1 MSDTVLNAEHI
12 TTKNSHS
19 FCLHGIRVIGI
30 YLIRNRP
37 PGRLNLTFLKSK
49 VSKMLLLFGSTSKHL
64 KIYPKETTMNVYKVL
79 AISYTEELK
88 ESKCPKV
95 KL

>member
-1 MSDTVLNAEHI
+1 
-12 TTKNSHS
+12 
-19 FCLHGIRVIGI
+19 
-30 YLIRNRP
+30 
-37 PGRLNLTFLKSK
+37 
-49 VSKMLLLFGSTSKHL
+49 MLLLFGSTSKHL